1 MFLYFYFREGFR
13 LDWCY
18 NKYDCFEANY
28 PDQANINKR
37 ISNIQLSQNTLK
49 NNDHLL
55 TKYGSVHI
63 FKLLGARPI
72 MNLKENL
79 LSEMKGALK
88 GRESLKL
95 GTIRSLVSEIKNQE
109 IDLRRELD
117 NDEIVSIIITQ
128 IKKRKEAATLFAQG
142 GRNDLCEKENQ
153 EMTILQ
159 KYLPEQVSEESLR
172 SRIQEV
178 IIELEALEM
187 KDLGKVMKKII
198 PEFKGRADNEQ
209 IKNLVAEC
217 LEQ

>member
-1 MFLYFYFREGFR
+1 
-13 LDWCY
+13 
-18 NKYDCFEANY
+18 
-28 PDQANINKR
+28 
-37 ISNIQLSQNTLK
+37 
-49 NNDHLL
+49 
-55 TKYGSVHI
+55 
-63 FKLLGARPI
+63 
-72 MNLKENL
+72 MNLKESL

-95 GTIRSLVSEIKNQE
+95 GTIRSLISEIKNQE

-178 IIELEALEM
+178 IVELEIVEM

-198 PEFKGRADNEQ
+198 PEFKGRADNGQ

-217 LEQ
+217 LKQ